1 MIPLHD
7 NRQKGSVPLVTYTLV
22 ALFVVIF
29 LWDRQFNVRSQPIH
43 FADLMMRPREI
54 WLAMRGSGEPFAVV
68 TLFTSMFMHGSIL
81 HLVGNCIF
89 LLVFGSAIEDTIGSW
104 RFALYYL
111 GWGFAAALVQV
122 YVEMGS
128 LTPTIGASGAIG
140 GVMGAYFLLF
150 PASQIRVTVP
160 MLAFAAFMMPAW
172 VMLGLWFLYQV
183 LVPQEGVAN
192 WAHAGGFLAGMLTIL
207 AMGGRKF
214 VLSDTIE
221 ARESAS

>member
-7 NRQKGSVPLVTYTLV
+7 NREQKSVPLVTYTLV
-22 ALFVVIF
+22 VLFFLIY
-29 LWDRQFNVRSQPIH
+29 LWDRQFNLRSPAIH

-54 WLAMRGSGEPFAVV
+54 WLAILGKGEPFALV
-68 TLFTSMFMHGSIL
+68 TLFTSMFMHGSIV
-81 HLVGNCIF
+81 HLVLNSVF
-89 LLVFGSAIEDTIGSW
+89 LLVFGSAIEDTIGAW
-104 RFALYYL
+104 RFGIYFL
-111 GWGFAAALVQV
+111 GWGLAAALVQV
-122 YVEMGS
+122 YVETSS

-150 PASQIRVTVP
+150 PASRIRVTVP
-160 MLAFAAFMMPAW
+160 MLAFAPFVLPAW
-172 VMLGLWFLYQV
+172 IMLGVWFLYQV

-214 VLSDTIE
+214 VLGDTIE
-221 ARESAS
+221 TYDTAN